1 MALIM
6 WKSLLLYN
14 RLKTASENEKHI
26 VGTIDSDN
34 FDI

>member
-6 WKSLLLYN
+6 WKSLLLYD
-14 RLKTASENEKHI
+14 RLKTASENENHI

-34 FDI
+34 FDF

>member
-14 RLKTASENEKHI
+14 RLKTGSENEKHI
-26 VGTIDSDN
+26 VGTFSGDN
-34 FDI
+34 FGI